1 MILAAIIFIV
11 LGVLIKY
18 GKMYFLM
25 AGYNTMS
32 KKEKEKYDI
41 KGIATVFKNAM
52 FGMGFMII
60 IGYFLSLFLKNL
72 AIQNYAF
79 WISIAIGTPYLIIK
93 SNSKEFKK

>member
-1 MILAAIIFIV
+1 MILTAIIFIF

-18 GKMYFLM
+18 GKMYFLI

-52 FGMGFMII
+52 FGMAFMII
-60 IGYFLSLFLKNL
+60 IGYCLSLFLKNY

-79 WISIAIGTPYLIIK
+79 WISIAVGTPILISEIK
-93 SNSKEFKK
+93 FKRI

>member
-1 MILAAIIFIV
+1 MILTAIIFIV

-18 GKMYFLM
+18 GKMYFLI

-52 FGMGFMII
+52 FGMAFMII
-60 IGYFLSLFLKNL
+60 IGYCLSLFLKNY

-79 WISIAIGTPYLIIK
+79 WISIAVGTPILISEIK
-93 SNSKEFKK
+93 FKRI

>member
-18 GKMYFLM
+18 GKMYFLI

-52 FGMGFMII
+52 FGMAFMII
-60 IGYFLSLFLKNL
+60 IGYCLSLFLKNY

-79 WISIAIGTPYLIIK
+79 WISIAVGTPILISEIK
-93 SNSKEFKK
+93 FKRI

>member
-1 MILAAIIFIV
+1 MILTAIIFIV

-18 GKMYFLM
+18 GKMYFLI
-25 AGYNTMS
+25 AGYNTIS

-52 FGMGFMII
+52 FGMAFMII
-60 IGYFLSLFLKNL
+60 IGYCLSLFLKNY

-79 WISIAIGTPYLIIK
+79 WISIAVGTPILISEIK
-93 SNSKEFKK
+93 FKRI

>member
-1 MILAAIIFIV
+1 MILTAIIFIV

-18 GKMYFLM
+18 GKMYFLI

-52 FGMGFMII
+52 F
-60 IGYFLSLFLKNL
+60 
-72 AIQNYAF
+72 
-79 WISIAIGTPYLIIK
+79 
-93 SNSKEFKK
+93 